1 MNIKGNQRYK
11 ATKLAIRQVAID
23 MLENR
28 APAEL
33 NVREICQRVGI
44 NRSTF
49 YLHFQDVY
57 DMLDKFE
64 ADMSSE
70 MVAEFTREGTRNL
83 SEGFEHIFE
92 FVRAN
97 ASFYR
102 AQLRNPTRKHI
113 FPFVLPADYAERVAV
128 MRAGIGP
135 ISEIQ
140 WRYQERFLL
149 GGHGRSDPALAGR
162 RLQRDSP
169 STHTNAL
176 CDVQISER
184 FLVRLV
190 GLNRKS
196 MRSTNTSSILIHH
209 HHRNCASI
217 TRFFR

>member
-33 NVREICQRVGI
+33 NVREICQRAGI

-113 FPFVLPADYAERVAV
+113 FPFVLPADYAERVAM

-135 ISEIQ
+135 IFEIQ

-149 GGHGRSDPALAGR
+149 GGMAEVTRLWLDGGCKETPHQLTQMLFAMFRYPNDSWFDWSD
-162 RLQRDSP
+162 
-169 STHTNAL
+169 
-176 CDVQISER
+176 
-184 FLVRLV
+184 
-190 GLNRKS
+190 
-196 MRSTNTSSILIHH
+196 
-209 HHRNCASI
+209 
-217 TRFFR
+217 